1 MSAINAAQLQNPGF
15 ANPALTFPD
24 VAAIRPRLRIT
35 LTALTLFTLLVS
47 ANLSTPLFSLLAQ
60 RFDTGAFGITLAFS
74 SYVLALIVGL
84 LLFRRVADTVNRRT
98 VLIAALVTAS
108 LATAAFAVAPSLGW
122 FSVARAVQGI
132 AIACATGT
140 ASGAL
145 RILLPTKPEL
155 AARFTLL
162 ATSGG
167 VALGPLIGGAL
178 SQSSAP
184 LVAPYLVVAIALLA
198 LVPAILTI
206 APHFACQPVPSPA
219 HLALADAP
227 QQAEHG
233 AQAAPPSSTPANR
246 AFWTASAIGFLSF
259 AVFGFCLSLA
269 PSLFA
274 SIVGSDS
281 RPVIG
286 ALAVV
291 TLGASAAVQLLPLRG
306 NWRVPVGLSMLAV
319 GLLGFAFAAQVGGV
333 LWLVASGVIAG
344 VGQGLAFQAA
354 FTRAIA
360 AVPPQRHASTVSGI
374 YTVTYL
380 GSTLPVLGLGVLAE
394 QLSLSTAVTVFAI
407 LAAIA
412 SIALVWFAR
421 TPKSPVLLAQMPS
434 SPGSPRSPESPRS
447 LGE

>member
-1 MSAINAAQLQNPGF
+1 MSALSTAQLGSPSLST
-15 ANPALTFPD
+15 PALALTD
-24 VAAIRPRLRIT
+24 VTTIRPRMRIT

-47 ANLSTPLFSLLAQ
+47 ANLSTPLFSLFAQ
-60 RFDTGAFGITLAFS
+60 RFNTGSFGITLAFS

-84 LLFRRVADTVNRRT
+84 MLFRRVADTVNRRT
-98 VLIAALVTAS
+98 ILVAALLTAA
-108 LATAAFAVAPSLGW
+108 LATAAFAVAPNLGW

-145 RILLPTKPEL
+145 RILLPQKPEL
-155 AARFTLL
+155 AARLTLL

-167 VALGPLIGGAL
+167 VALGPVIGGTL
-178 SQSSAP
+178 SLTSAP
-184 LVAPYLVVAIALLA
+184 LVFPYLVVAAALFA

-206 APHFACQPVPSPA
+206 APHFACQPAPLPA
-219 HLALADAP
+219 QLALADAP

-233 AQAAPPSSTPANR
+233 VQPAPPNSVQAKR

-269 PSLFA
+269 PSHFA
-274 SIVGSDS
+274 AIVGSDS
-281 RPVIG
+281 RLVIG
-286 ALAVV
+286 ALAAV

-306 NWRVPVGLSMLAV
+306 GWRMPVGLVLLAL
-319 GLLGFAFAAQVGGV
+319 GLLGFAIPVGGV
-333 LWLVASGVIAG
+333 LWLVATGLIAG

-360 AVPPQRHASTVSGI
+360 IVPPQRHASTVSGI

-394 QLSLSTAVTVFAI
+394 QLSLATAVTVFAI
-407 LAAIA
+407 LAAAA
-412 SIALVWFAR
+412 SL
-421 TPKSPVLLAQMPS
+421 LLAWITRHN
-434 SPGSPRSPESPRS
+434 PRKLHPA
-447 LGE
+447 